1 MAGFTSARTPIS
13 MSADSVDSRAL
24 RLSVQEWLFLGVTII
39 FWGCYVLWL
48 GKDTSWDFRNY
59 HWYIPYAF
67 LNGREGFDM
76 IVAHQATYYTPFQD
90 IPFYVL
96 ATHTRAWFALFVLG
110 AVQGSNVIPLY
121 LLGRLTLRIE
131 EYKLGAAALALL
143 GQTGGLGLNMFG
155 TTYHDNT
162 MSILILF
169 SIVIIVAQRKRLN
182 EGPLWQV
189 AAITAFAG
197 FLTGSTVGL
206 KLPEAPFAIGFAAAL
221 IALGGGWKHQLGRI
235 VAGGIGGVAGFAVF
249 MGYWMVHMEHLTG
262 NPLFPYFNDYFKSP
276 LALPAAYRDMRF
288 LPTHFWIA
296 AAFPVLFSLNWAIA
310 DDIPF
315 RDIRVMLAYV
325 FGIVAII
332 IWLSGKRS
340 RDPLVIPDAARP
352 LLAFAAVSYLVWLK
366 LFAIYRYIVGL
377 EMLGPLLLA
386 IAVGLLPIPRR
397 VQYITLAVLFLATA
411 ATTHVE
417 YIERSPISDPFVQ
430 ADVPKIVHP
439 EKAMVLLTGNGP
451 LGFIA
456 PSFPHIIPL
465 LRIDGWM
472 VQPQDGTRITKTMK
486 SRVWGHMAHGG
497 DLYVLSDAYDMG
509 RARDA
514 LVEYGLRIDW
524 LKCTVFDTNIIGD
537 YEFCPLFKWPRS

>member
-1 MAGFTSARTPIS
+1 

-24 RLSVQEWLFLGVTII
+24 KLSAQEWIFLGLTIA

-67 LNGREGFDM
+67 LNGRDGIDM
-76 IVAHQATYYTPFQD
+76 LVAHQATYYNPFQD

-96 ATHTRAWFALFVLG
+96 AIHTPAWFALFTLG
-110 AVQGSNVIPLY
+110 AVQGANVVPLY
-121 LLGRLTLRIE
+121 ILGRQTLRIE
-131 EYKLGAAALALL
+131 EYKLGAAGLALL

-162 MSILILF
+162 MSIFILS
-169 SIVIIVAQRKRLN
+169 SIAILVVQRKRLN

-189 AAITAFAG
+189 AAIAALAG

-206 KLPEAPFAIGFAAAL
+206 KLPETPFALGLAAAL
-221 IALGGGWKHQLGRI
+221 VALGGDWKHQATRI
-235 VAGGIGGVAGFAVF
+235 AAGGLAGLIGVVLF
-249 MGYWMVHMEHLTG
+249 MGYWTLHMQHLTG
-262 NPLFPYFNDYFKSP
+262 NPLFPYFNDVFKSP
-276 LALPAAYRDMRF
+276 LALPGAYRDMRF

-296 AAFPVLFSLNWAIA
+296 AAFPVLFSINWAVA

-315 RDIRVMLAYV
+315 RDIRVMLAYITV
-325 FGIVAII
+325 IGAVIV
-332 IWLSGKRS
+332 WLAGRRS
-340 RDPLVIPDAARP
+340 KDPLVIPEAALP
-352 LLAFAAVSYLVWLK
+352 ILAFAGVSYLVWLK
-366 LFAIYRYIVGL
+366 LFAIYRYIVLL
-377 EMLGPLLLA
+377 EMLGPLLVA
-386 IAVGLLPIPRR
+386 IAIGLLPIPRR
-397 VQYITLAVLFLATA
+397 FQLITLAILFLATA
-411 ATTHVE
+411 AATHVE

-430 ADVPKIVHP
+430 ADVPKIAHP

-456 PSFPHIIPL
+456 PSFPRNIAL

-472 VQPQDGTRITKTMK
+472 VQPQDGTRLTRTMK
-486 SRVWGHMAHGG
+486 NRVVGHLAHGG

-509 RARDA
+509 RTRDA
-514 LVEYGLRIDW
+514 LVGYGLRIDW
-524 LKCTVFDTNIIGD
+524 LNCTVFDTNIIGD
-537 YEFCPLFKWPRS
+537 YEFCPLFRWPRQ

>member
-1 MAGFTSARTPIS
+1 MSSA
-13 MSADSVDSRAL
+13 DSRAL
-24 RLSVQEWLFLGVTII
+24 KLTAQEWLFLGVTII

-76 IVAHQATYYTPFQD
+76 IVAHQATYYNPFQD

-96 ATHTRAWFALFVLG
+96 ATHTPAWFALFTLG
-110 AVQGSNVIPLY
+110 MVQGTNVVPLY
-121 LLGRLTLRIE
+121 LLGRLSLRLE

-162 MSILILF
+162 MSIVILS
-169 SIVIIVAQRKRLN
+169 SIVILVAQREVLKA
-182 EGPLWQV
+182 GPLGK
-189 AAITAFAG
+189 TAGISALAG
-197 FLTGSTVGL
+197 FLVGATVGL
-206 KLPEAPFAIGFAAAL
+206 KLPELPFALGFAAAL
-221 IALGGGWKHQLGRI
+221 VALGGDWRHQTARL
-235 VAGGIGGVAGFAVF
+235 VAGGLGGLLGVVAL
-249 MGYWMVHMEHLTG
+249 MGYWTIHLEALTG
-262 NPLFPYFNDYFKSP
+262 NPLFPYFNDVFKSP
-276 LALPAAYRDMRF
+276 LALPAPYRDMRF

-296 AAFPVLFSLNWAIA
+296 AAFPILFTLNWAIA

-325 FGIVAII
+325 TVIVAVIV
-332 IWLSGKRS
+332 WLAGRRS
-340 RDPLVIPDAARP
+340 KDPLVIPEAARP
-352 LLAFAAVSYLVWLK
+352 ILAFAAISYLVWLK
-366 LFAIYRYIVGL
+366 LFAIYRYIVIL

-386 IAVGLLPIPRR
+386 IAIGLLPIRR
-397 VQYITLAVLFLATA
+397 RIQLITLAILFLATA
-411 ATTHVE
+411 ATTHVD
-417 YIERSPISDPFVQ
+417 YIERSPISDPFVD
-430 ADVPKIVHP
+430 ADVPKIAHP
-439 EKAMVLLTGNGP
+439 EKAMILLTGNGP

-456 PSFPHIIPL
+456 PSFPHNIPL

-472 VQPQDGTRITKTMK
+472 VQPQDGTEITRTMK
-486 SRVWGHMAHGG
+486 NRVRGHLAHQG

-509 RARDA
+509 RTRDA

-537 YEFCPLFKWPRS
+537 YEFCPLFKWPRQ

>member
-1 MAGFTSARTPIS
+1 MSSA
-13 MSADSVDSRAL
+13 DSRAL
-24 RLSVQEWLFLGVTII
+24 RLSAQEWLFLGVTIV

-76 IVAHQATYYTPFQD
+76 IVAHQATYYNPFQD

-96 ATHTRAWFALFVLG
+96 ATHTPAWFVLFTLG
-110 AVQGSNVIPLY
+110 AVQGANVVPLY
-121 LLGRLTLRIE
+121 LLGRLSLRLE

-162 MSILILF
+162 MSIVILS
-169 SIVIIVAQRKRLN
+169 SIVVLVAQRETLKA
-182 EGPLWQV
+182 GPLGK
-189 AAITAFAG
+189 TAGISALAG
-197 FLTGSTVGL
+197 LLVGATVGL
-206 KLPEAPFAIGFAAAL
+206 KLPELPFALGFAAAL
-221 IALGGGWKHQLGRI
+221 VALGGDRRHQTTRLI
-235 VAGGIGGVAGFAVF
+235 AGGLGGLLGVVAL
-249 MGYWMVHMEHLTG
+249 MGYWTIHLEALTG
-262 NPLFPYFNDYFKSP
+262 NPLFPYFNDVFKSP
-276 LALPAAYRDMRF
+276 LALPAPYRDMRF

-296 AAFPVLFSLNWAIA
+296 AAFPILFTLNWAIA

-325 FGIVAII
+325 TVIIAVIV
-332 IWLSGKRS
+332 WLAGRRS
-340 RDPLVIPDAARP
+340 KNPLVIPEAARP
-352 LLAFAAVSYLVWLK
+352 ILAFAAVSYLVWLK
-366 LFAIYRYIVGL
+366 LFAIYRYIVIL
-377 EMLGPLLLA
+377 EMLGPLLVA
-386 IAVGLLPIPRR
+386 IAIGLLPISRR
-397 VQYITLAVLFLATA
+397 IQLITLALLFLATA
-411 ATTHVE
+411 ATTHVD
-417 YIERSPISDPFVQ
+417 YIERSPISDPFVD
-430 ADVPKIVHP
+430 ADVPKIAHP
-439 EKAMVLLTGNGP
+439 EKAMILLTGNGP

-456 PSFPHIIPL
+456 PSFPHNIPL

-472 VQPQDGTRITKTMK
+472 VQPQDGTEITATMK
-486 SRVWGHMAHGG
+486 NRVRGHLALRG

-509 RARDA
+509 RTRDA

-537 YEFCPLFKWPRS
+537 YEFCPLFKWPRQ